1 MPPPSDAER
10 PADSADPGDV
20 TRLLGALSEGADGAA
35 ERVIEM
41 VYAELRNLADG
52 ALRGERADHTLQPTA
67 LVHEAWMKLSG
78 QDGVEWQ
85 NRSHFLG
92 IASLAMR
99 RVLVDH
105 ARMRSRDKRGGGAQ
119 REALITGIVGEDGP
133 LGQDLEILALE
144 EGLEQL
150 KQHSE
155 RAAKVVELRFFGGL
169 TEEEAAEVLG
179 VTRPTVTR
187 DWRAARAWLSAWMQ
201 QGDEE

>member
-1 MPPPSDAER
+1 MPPPPDPER
-10 PADSADPGDV
+10 PPDPGEV

-41 VYAELRNLADG
+41 VYAELRSLADG

-67 LVHEAWMKLSG
+67 LVHEAWMKLSA
-78 QDGVEWQ
+78 QAGVDWQ
-85 NRSHFLG
+85 NRAHFLG

-105 ARMRSRDKRGGGAQ
+105 ARMRARDKRGGGAQ
-119 REALITGIVGEDGP
+119 REALVTGLAGEQGP
-133 LGQDLEILALE
+133 LGQDLDILALE

-169 TEEEAAEVLG
+169 TEEETAEVLG

-187 DWRAARAWLSAWMQ
+187 DWRAARALLSTWIR
-201 QGDEE
+201 GDEDA

>member
-1 MPPPSDAER
+1 MSPSAEHSEPPESGE
-10 PADSADPGDV
+10 V
-20 TRLLGALSEGADGAA
+20 TRFLSELSEGKTGAA
-35 ERVIEM
+35 EQVVAM
-41 VYAELRNLADG
+41 VYDELRSLADG

-78 QDGVEWQ
+78 QDGVAWQ

-105 ARMRSRDKRGGGAQ
+105 ARMRARDKRGGGAQ
-119 REALITGIVGEDGP
+119 REALVTGLAADVDA
-133 LGQDLEILALE
+133 LGQDLDVLALN

-150 KQHSE
+150 KHHSA
-155 RAAKVVELRFFGGL
+155 RAAKVVELRFFAGL
-169 TEEEAAEVLG
+169 TETETAEVLG

-187 DWRAARAWLSAWMQ
+187 DWRAARAWLAAWLT
-201 QGDEE
+201 ENTES

>member
-1 MPPPSDAER
+1 MSNAREDAPPPESGE
-10 PADSADPGDV
+10 V
-20 TRLLGALSEGADGAA
+20 TRFLGALSEGKTGAA
-35 ERVIEM
+35 DRVIEM
-41 VYAELRNLADG
+41 VYAELRSLADG

-78 QDGVEWQ
+78 QEGVTWQ

-119 REALITGIVGEDGP
+119 REALVTGIVGDDGP
-133 LGQDLEILALE
+133 LGGDLEILALE

-169 TEEEAAEVLG
+169 TEDEAAEVLG

-187 DWRAARAWLSAWMQ
+187 DWRAARAWLAAWMK
-201 QGDEE
+201 GNGEG